1 MRIWCFC
8 CKKLV
13 YLFLHASQRKLL
25 FTVNHIWNN
34 SKLLE
39 NRGYW
44 KRSSLE
50 NFSYFEVQ

>member
-13 YLFLHASQRKLL
+13 YLFLHALQRKLL
-25 FTVNHIWNN
+25 FTVNPIWNN

-50 NFSYFEVQ
+50 NYFEVQ